1 MQNKII
7 ICLLTVLIILNF
19 FSLFLNKKS
28 IKLNNKLI
36 TINNNNYE
44 NSINKEEKLFRKFS
58 ESISDNINNK
68 LDNYLNSK
76 DNTSKEE
83 ICLKNANSTD
93 EIINCTKKV
102 NEELQTEI
110 SEYLKLLKK
119 DMPANEY
126 KLITESQNAWEISA
140 NKDRKLIDKYVTEK
154 DGTMYIPLS
163 ADYHKII
170 TMNRAKFLTDIYYEY
185 IDLAKGFCIIL
196 VVLFHCDIYFYH
208 IGYEFNTM
216 VGNTFRMPLYYFLSG
231 LFFKPYNGFF
241 NFAIRKANKL
251 LIPFFFFYFCTGVIV
266 PFILQELNVDMG
278 IKSVIGWHSFIDF
291 YNEKFTNIPLW
302 FLLSLFETNIIFYF
316 CLIFIEKYTKCFKI
330 ATLICILFII
340 GIIGFFMGRNN
351 VNIQIFIDT
360 SMTVLPFF
368 AIGYIFRKY
377 THILEPNKWDK
388 YWILFVLM
396 SGGITYLLSGGN
408 LMYIEN
414 KFDVHPIAFYVSG
427 ITGTLCVLFIS
438 KAIVKIPFISYIGRY
453 SIMLLVTHLLLL
465 AVVSLIINKIISNHD
480 RAYWCT
486 VCITLASYSIIIP
499 LMKRFLPFV
508 TAQKDLFKV

>member
-1 MQNKII
+1 MQRNPHSYQIATGYRTFYS
-7 ICLLTVLIILNF
+7 LSLIYQPI
-19 FSLFLNKKS
+19 
-28 IKLNNKLI
+28 
-36 TINNNNYE
+36 
-44 NSINKEEKLFRKFS
+44 
-58 ESISDNINNK
+58 
-68 LDNYLNSK
+68 
-76 DNTSKEE
+76 
-83 ICLKNANSTD
+83 
-93 EIINCTKKV
+93 TKK
-102 NEELQTEI
+102 
-110 SEYLKLLKK
+110 
-119 DMPANEY
+119 
-126 KLITESQNAWEISA
+126 
-140 NKDRKLIDKYVTEK
+140 R
-154 DGTMYIPLS
+154 
-163 ADYHKII
+163 
-170 TMNRAKFLTDIYYEY
+170 
-185 IDLAKGFCIIL
+185 
-196 VVLFHCDIYFYH
+196 
-208 IGYEFNTM
+208 
-216 VGNTFRMPLYYFLSG
+216 
-231 LFFKPYNGFF
+231 LFF
-241 NFAIRKANKL
+241 R
-251 LIPFFFFYFCTGVIV
+251 
-266 PFILQELNVDMG
+266 
-278 IKSVIGWHSFIDF
+278 
-291 YNEKFTNIPLW
+291 
-302 FLLSLFETNIIFYF
+302 
-316 CLIFIEKYTKCFKI
+316 EKYTKCFKI

-414 KFDVHPIAFYVSG
+414 KFDVHPIAVYVSG

>member
-1 MQNKII
+1 MINSKNKIHQGGGGRI
-7 ICLLTVLIILNF
+7 
-19 FSLFLNKKS
+19 
-28 IKLNNKLI
+28 
-36 TINNNNYE
+36 
-44 NSINKEEKLFRKFS
+44 
-58 ESISDNINNK
+58 
-68 LDNYLNSK
+68 
-76 DNTSKEE
+76 
-83 ICLKNANSTD
+83 
-93 EIINCTKKV
+93 
-102 NEELQTEI
+102 
-110 SEYLKLLKK
+110 
-119 DMPANEY
+119 
-126 KLITESQNAWEISA
+126 
-140 NKDRKLIDKYVTEK
+140 
-154 DGTMYIPLS
+154 
-163 ADYHKII
+163 
-170 TMNRAKFLTDIYYEY
+170 EY

-278 IKSVIGWHSFIDF
+278 IKSVIGWHSFINF